1 MYDEEK
7 ELLKKVCQKS
17 NSARQ
22 AALEEE
28 LSFNGVRYENWNNMA
43 LVVPSAAEKVIVLCA
58 HFDAVD
64 GSYGYNDNGM
74 ALVTA
79 LKLLHKLPANV
90 EFLFTNCEEQGGL
103 GAEYYLTHTQKQIIG
118 CVNLD
123 VVGCFNQVYLDPMNY
138 FAAKSL
144 TDCKQGMMPY
154 SDAHVFAR
162 NGIRSICFSSGP
174 AECDFRHGIMQICST
189 LHNNRNDNNFALLNF
204 EMISKVGNEVKKAV
218 ELMQF
223 AA

>member
-1 MYDEEK
+1 
-7 ELLKKVCQKS
+7 LLKKVCQKG
-17 NSARQ
+17 NPARQ
-22 AALEEE
+22 AALEDE
-28 LSFNGVRYENWNNMA
+28 LRSKGIRYENWNNMA
-43 LVVPSAAEKVIVLCA
+43 LVAPSAVEKVIVLSA
-58 HFDAVD
+58 HYDAIP

-90 EFLFTNCEEQGGL
+90 EFVFTNCEEQGGL
-103 GAEYYLTHTQKQIIG
+103 GAEYYLAHTQKQIIG

-123 VVGCFNQVYLDPMNY
+123 VVGCFNQVYLDTMNFY
-138 FAAKSL
+138 AARSL
-144 TDCKQGMMPY
+144 KAKMGLMPY

-162 NGIRSICFSSGP
+162 DGIPSVCFSSGP
-174 AECDFRHGIMQICST
+174 AETDFRSGIMAIFST
-189 LHNNRNDNNFALLNF
+189 VHNNQNDNNFNLLNF
-204 EMISKVGNEVKKAV
+204 EMIDKVGIEVKKAV

>member
-22 AALEEE
+22 AALEDE
-28 LSFNGVRYENWNNMA
+28 LSSNGTRYENWNNMA
-43 LVVPSAAEKVIVLCA
+43 LVVPSAAKKVIVLCA

-79 LKLLHKLPANV
+79 LKMLHKLPANV

-123 VVGCFNQVYLDPMNY
+123 VIGCFNQVYLDPMNS
-138 FAAKSL
+138 AVRSL
-144 TDCKQGMMPY
+144 TNCRMGTMPF
-154 SDAHVFAR
+154 SDAYVFAR
-162 NGIRSICFSSGP
+162 NGIRSMCFSSGP
-174 AECDFRHGIMQICST
+174 ADTDFRSGIMQICST
-189 LHNNRNDNNFALLNF
+189 LHNNRNDNNFGLLNF
-204 EMISKVGNEVKKAV
+204 DMISKVGNEVKKAV
-218 ELMQF
+218 ELMQIV
-223 AA
+223 A